1 MKLWHRY
8 NGLII
13 PVLVV
18 AMLTIWPVITGRP
31 ANRESAFTILKA
43 VALASSLNILL
54 GYTGYVSF
62 GHIVFYGFGGYMGIY
77 FLTEHGWSIWASML
91 AGGIASG
98 LLAFLLGSA
107 ILRLRGAYFALA
119 TIGINEAMKAFINNF
134 DKLAEGMSQLLVKLV
149 ESMSRL
155 LLNLGAGEAFVDS
168 LGETSLKIIDILIPR
183 LGGPTGITLNFSVY
197 KAYGGAAE
205 ALQMSFYIGAGL
217 ALLALVMSYIVRTS
231 KFGLGLLAI
240 RENEDAAEVMGVVTP
255 RVKTWAY
262 VLSAIIP
269 GMIGVLFFF
278 KNGNVEPHDAFPLH
292 ASIELLVMVMLGGQG
307 TVLGPILGA
316 FAYQGMR
323 GYLVTSPVFKDIQLS
338 VSGALLLMIVLFIP
352 AGAIGWLRHRIPS
365 LRRVLA

>member
-1 MKLWHRY
+1 MKLWTRY
-8 NGLII
+8 SGLIL

-18 AMLTIWPVITGRP
+18 AALTIWPIATGKP
-31 ANRESAFTILKA
+31 ANRETAFTILKA
-43 VALASSLNILL
+43 IALSSSLNILL

-62 GHIVFYGFGGYMGIY
+62 GHIVFYGFGGYVGI
-77 FLTEHGWSIWASML
+77 FLLTEKEWSLWTAIL

-98 LLAFLLGSA
+98 ILAFFLGSA

-119 TIGINEAMKAFINNF
+119 TIGVNEAMRAFINNF
-134 DKLAEGMSQLLVKLV
+134 EL
-149 ESMSRL
+149 
-155 LLNLGAGEAFVDS
+155 F
-168 LGETSLKIIDILIPR
+168 
-183 LGGPTGITLNFSVY
+183 GGPTGITLNFSVY
-197 KAYGGAAE
+197 KTYGGAAQ
-205 ALQMSFYIGAGL
+205 ALQTSFYIGAGL
-217 ALLALVMSYIVRTS
+217 AILALILSYIVRSS

-240 RENEDAAEVMGVVTP
+240 RENEDAAEVMGVVAP
-255 RVKTWAY
+255 RAKTWAY
-262 VLSAIIP
+262 VLSAIVP

-292 ASIELLVMVMLGGQG
+292 SSIELLVMVMLGGQG

-323 GYLVTSPVFKDIQLS
+323 GYLVTSPIFKDIQLS

-352 AGAIGWLRHRIPS
+352 AGAIGWLRHRIPV